1 MWSTKDIPEQRG
13 RVAVVTGAN
22 GGLGLATATALA
34 ARGAHVVVA
43 ARDRWKAD
51 QAGERIRA
59 AHPRASVEIVP
70 LDLASLKSVR
80 SAAADILTRHSRV
93 DLLINNAGVMAVP
106 ESVTADGFE
115 TQFAVNH
122 LGHWVL
128 TAGLLPALVR
138 TPGARVVTL
147 TSTAQHSGRAVT
159 DGRYLGRPYT
169 PWRAYD
175 TSKLANRH
183 FAQGLDRQFR
193 AAGISARALTAHPG
207 FTNSDLF
214 DTTRAAGAAGVRG
227 KVLRSVA
234 RSIGMDTEHGVLS
247 QLRAATDPDAE
258 GGTMYGP
265 RWVVTGPPVARRLIR
280 PGADRAI
287 GRLWQMSRR
296 LTGVDVDVAGALAES
311 VSRDA

>member
-1 MWSTKDIPEQRG
+1 MWSTKDIPAQRG

-34 ARGAHVVVA
+34 AAGAHLVMA
-43 ARDRWKAD
+43 ARDRPKAD
-51 QAGERIRA
+51 RACQRIRA
-59 AHPRASVEIVP
+59 AHPGASVEVVP
-70 LDLASLKSVR
+70 LDLGSLESAR
-80 SAAADILTRHSRV
+80 SAAADIRTRHPRI

-106 ESVTADGFE
+106 ESVTADGLE

-147 TSTAQHSGRAVT
+147 TSSAQHFGRAVAP
-159 DGRYLGRPYT
+159 GGPYLGRPYT

-183 FAQGLDRQFR
+183 FAQGLDRRFR
-193 AAGISARALTAHPG
+193 AAGLSARALTAHPG
-207 FTNSDLF
+207 FTDSDLF
-214 DTTRAAGAAGVRG
+214 DTTRAAGAAGTRG
-227 KVLRSVA
+227 RVLHSVTRA
-234 RSIGMDTEHGVLS
+234 VGMDTERGVLS
-247 QLRAATDPDAE
+247 QLRAATDPHAE
-258 GGTMYGP
+258 GGTLYGP
-265 RWVVTGPPVARRLIR
+265 LWVVTGPPVARRLIR

-287 GRLWQMSRR
+287 SRLWQVSRR

-311 VSRDA
+311 AGHA